1 MVHSLLDCT
10 YTTIDHCWSTIH
22 WRDSGVGF
30 GECRPV
36 CARQQAVAIHHGQT
50 QHWKAM
56 TRIDELIMLIPVVL
70 NLKGNLEMN
79 LSARLG
85 TSANMGDLDIPEKR
99 RSIILGNLT
108 LLQVQ
113 ATVVSFFAAIVA
125 FAMSKIFPNA
135 PNFESAAAPGVER
148 DLIPW
153 LVIRGVHKKP
163 HRPTIPPRPSG
174 SAE

>member
-1 MVHSLLDCT
+1 
-10 YTTIDHCWSTIH
+10 
-22 WRDSGVGF
+22 
-30 GECRPV
+30 
-36 CARQQAVAIHHGQT
+36 
-50 QHWKAM
+50 M
-56 TRIDELIMLIPVVL
+56 TRVNELMMLIPVVL

-113 ATVVSFFAAIVA
+113 ATVVSFFAAVVA
-125 FAMSKIFPNA
+125 FAMSKILPNA
-135 PNFESAAAPGVER
+135 PNFESTAVPVKR
-148 DLIPW
+148 DIIQRLID
-153 LVIRGVHKKP
+153 RGVHKKP